1 MSRSGGSARRTPESG
16 RRWVV
21 SVLPSV
27 RGRQK
32 IASLPLLSFVIA
44 AGPGS
49 LQAGAAQNVIRRRM
63 LVYRLMNDHRDE
75 VIAELNR
82 ISDVPRYLELRR
94 KMREVNVAIDTDF
107 QQLYRD
113 YWRMSLSRL
122 GTPFYTRYF
131 AHMEELKTRDT
142 SPDEA
147 AIRDIAMLSDTPE
160 RSSLQFSFATKL
172 LNTLDSREPVYD
184 THVTAF
190 YFFVPPASDR
200 HFETRLD
207 ALLEFYAFL
216 RGEYARVIEEDLL
229 GPAIRRFREQ
239 LGIDAAL
246 RDERIVDLLIW
257 GFVSLMRRNVQ
268 QRGEVMYR

>member
-1 MSRSGGSARRTPESG
+1 M
-16 RRWVV
+16 
-21 SVLPSV
+21 
-27 RGRQK
+27 
-32 IASLPLLSFVIA
+32 
-44 AGPGS
+44 
-49 LQAGAAQNVIRRRM
+49 
-63 LVYRLMNDHRDE
+63 YRLMNDHRDE
-75 VIAELNR
+75 VIAELSR
-82 ISDVPRYLELRR
+82 ISDVPRYLEMRR
-94 KMREVNVAIDTDF
+94 KMREVNVATDVGF

-122 GTPFYTRYF
+122 GTPFYSRYF
-131 AHMEELKTRDT
+131 AHMEALKTSERG
-142 SPDEA
+142 PDEA

-184 THVTAF
+184 THVTSF

-200 HFETRLD
+200 PFEARLN

-239 LGIDAAL
+239 PSVDDAL

-257 GFVSLMRRNVQ
+257 GFASLMRRNVQ
-268 QRGEVMYR
+268 QRGEVLYR